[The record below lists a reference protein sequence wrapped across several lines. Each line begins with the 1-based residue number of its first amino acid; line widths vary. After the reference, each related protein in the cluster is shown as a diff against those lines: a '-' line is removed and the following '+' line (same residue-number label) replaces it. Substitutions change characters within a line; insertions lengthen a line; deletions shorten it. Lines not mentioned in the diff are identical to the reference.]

1 MLCGIRICHPVLL
14 QLLLELSANTFAKT
28 YDDLALKAVL
38 KWQGISENF
47 WLDLDLS
54 NWLSLVNVELSVYL
68 LSQVLLTMIVNLGQ
82 GEFPL
87 VPCLLLPVFQ
97 PPEKERVGILGQDLS
112 PSHGHKRSTPLKYL
126 SHDSII

>member
-1 MLCGIRICHPVLL
+1 MLL
-14 QLLLELSANTFAKT
+14 QLLLQLSANTFAKT

-54 NWLSLVNVELSVYL
+54 NWLGLVYVELSVYL

-82 GEFPL
+82 RKFPL
-87 VPCLLLPVFQ
+87 VPCLLLPFFQ

-126 SHDSII
+126 SHDSIV

>member
-1 MLCGIRICHPVLL
+1 MLL

-54 NWLSLVNVELSVYL
+54 DWLCLVCVELSVYL
-68 LSQVLLTMIVNLGQ
+68 LSQILLTMIVNLGQ
-82 GEFPL
+82 REFPL
-87 VPCLLLPVFQ
+87 VPCLLLPLFQ
-97 PPEKERVGILGQDLS
+97 PPKKESVGILGQDLS
-112 PSHGHKRSTPLKYL
+112 PSHCHKRSTPLKYL